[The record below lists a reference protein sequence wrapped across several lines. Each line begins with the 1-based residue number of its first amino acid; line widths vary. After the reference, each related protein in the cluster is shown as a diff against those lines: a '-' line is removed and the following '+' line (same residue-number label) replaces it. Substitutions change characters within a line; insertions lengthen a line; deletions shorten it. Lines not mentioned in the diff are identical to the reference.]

1 MKLPP
6 IIPKGGSCQRD
17 ICTKLNALWKKVWAE
32 ANIVNWERNE
42 EKGVWSSVRKL
53 GPRSLLTAR
62 LRTLQFSILGTKCR
76 CLQDHAVHLTGGLFA
91 KSLIQVRFFCLFKI
105 ESFCK
110 FIQEQ
115 HIALTPSSP
124 LSSVK
129 LHQEIQGL
137 ARGPQR
143 VKIKRQAACRVEE
156 TNVKNICSSAGP
168 RWIPKSG

>member
-1 MKLPP
+1 M
-6 IIPKGGSCQRD
+6 
-17 ICTKLNALWKKVWAE
+17 
-32 ANIVNWERNE
+32 RN
-42 EKGVWSSVRKL
+42 L
-53 GPRSLLTAR
+53 GPRSLLTAS
-62 LRTLQFSILGTKCR
+62 LRSLPVQYSWHQMSLPSGPCCSPNWWTFCQKLDPSEVF
-76 CLQDHAVHLTGGLFA
+76 LF
-91 KSLIQVRFFCLFKI
+91 VCFKI

-110 FIQEQ
+110 FFQGQ

-143 VKIKRQAACRVEE
+143 VKIKRQAACRVVEA
-156 TNVKNICSSAGP
+156 NVKNICSSAGP